1 MSNDPKP
8 EAEAE
13 KEPAADVAAPKK
25 TSLIV
30 HIVMF
35 LLVTGL
41 AAGAG
46 FGVSMFLDPGNLAG
60 SAQQTAS
67 SKLSELDK
75 QHDKAGDGH
84 EMMSDDGDAGD
95 ENGEGVSQSYA
106 KPLAPI
112 LTNLAAPDDVWVRL
126 ELAVVG
132 KAGLSAEILEQIH
145 QDLFAYMR
153 TVKLH
158 HVEGPSG
165 YTNLRAELSERAVI
179 RSGGEAKAVLVRT
192 LVFE

>member
-1 MSNDPKP
+1 MSSKPDPEQ
-8 EAEAE
+8 EAET
-13 KEPAADVAAPKK
+13 APKK
-25 TSLIV
+25 TSLVV
-30 HIVMF
+30 HIVVF
-35 LLVTGL
+35 LLVTGM

-46 FGVSMFLDPGNLAG
+46 FGVSIFLKPEVPEMA
-60 SAQQTAS
+60 TAAH
-67 SKLSELDK
+67 LDK
-75 QHDKAGDGH
+75 FDGKKDGANDAPKLDEHGDLIRNEEH
-84 EMMSDDGDAGD
+84 RKE
-95 ENGEGVSQSYA
+95 GEGTEIVYA

-112 LTNLAAPDDVWVRL
+112 LTNLAAPAEVWVRM

-132 KAGLSAEILEQIH
+132 KTNLSDELLEQIH

-165 YTNLRAELSERAVI
+165 YLNLKAELSERAAI
-179 RSGGEAKAVLVRT
+179 RSEGAAIEVLVRT

>member
-1 MSNDPKP
+1 MSDDPKP
-8 EAEAE
+8 KAEDEEQAE
-13 KEPAADVAAPKK
+13 EAAPKK
-25 TSLIV
+25 TSLVV
-30 HIVMF
+30 HIVVF

-46 FGVSMFLDPGNLAG
+46 FGVSMFMDPGG
-60 SAQQTAS
+60 SAATAQDAS
-67 SKLSELDK
+67 MKSDADMEMSKKEGEGGDK
-75 QHDKAGDGH
+75 DAK
-84 EMMSDDGDAGD
+84 DGD
-95 ENGEGVSQSYA
+95 ESKEGEDGVKQAYA

-112 LTNLAAPDDVWVRL
+112 LTNLAAPDDVWVRM

-132 KAGLSAEILEQIH
+132 KPELTDEILEKIH

-165 YTNLRAELSERAVI
+165 YNNLRAELSERAVV
-179 RSGGEAKAVLVRT
+179 RSGGAAKAVLVRT

>member
-1 MSNDPKP
+1 MSDDPKP
-8 EAEAE
+8 DAEADAP
-13 KEPAADVAAPKK
+13 KEEAAPKK

-30 HIVMF
+30 HIVVF
-35 LLVTGL
+35 LLITCL

-46 FGVSMFLDPGNLAG
+46 FGVSMFLDPGDGAKKAQYAVG
-60 SAQQTAS
+60 SESPDGDNGNQGEGDS
-67 SKLSELDK
+67 
-75 QHDKAGDGH
+75 GDG
-84 EMMSDDGDAGD
+84 EADGEKSEDG
-95 ENGEGVSQSYA
+95 EEGVKQAYA

-112 LTNLAAPDDVWVRL
+112 LTNLAAPEDVWVRM

-132 KAGLSAEILEQIH
+132 KPNLTDALLEQIH

-165 YTNLRAELSERAVI
+165 YNNLRAELSERAMV
-179 RSGGEAKAVLVRT
+179 RSGGAAQAVLVRT

>member
-1 MSNDPKP
+1 MSDDPKP
-8 EAEAE
+8 DAEVDAPPQE
-13 KEPAADVAAPKK
+13 AAPKK

-30 HIVMF
+30 HIVVF
-35 LLVTGL
+35 LLITCL

-46 FGVSMFLDPGNLAG
+46 FGVSMFLDPGDGAKKAQFAAG
-60 SAQQTAS
+60 PGSQ
-67 SKLSELDK
+67 
-75 QHDKAGDGH
+75 
-84 EMMSDDGDAGD
+84 DGDSGSG
-95 ENGEGVSQSYA
+95 GEGESSDAEAADKESEDGEEGVKQAYA

-112 LTNLAAPDDVWVRL
+112 LTNLAAPEDVWVRM
-126 ELAVVG
+126 ELAVVS
-132 KAGLSAEILEQIH
+132 KPNLTDALLEQIH

-165 YTNLRAELSERAVI
+165 YNNLRAELSERAMV
-179 RSGGEAKAVLVRT
+179 RSGGAVQAVLVRT